1 LFVRSDLW
9 VIVVCPRF
17 CTVFAVQARYEVSLM
32 ETEDAIDRVLVIA
45 EVLALLDKVATATGL
60 R

>member
-1 LFVRSDLW
+1 MW